1 MNLIG
6 YLGTNVAVVGMQNCN
21 TFALWTCELIFLE
34 KGFFFMM
41 KKLCQE
47 MSENQKH
54 HYISLPLFHSILL
67 NLQHTGISRKTP
79 GTRRIIVQ

>member
-34 KGFFFMM
+34 KEFFFDDESCV
-41 KKLCQE
+41 KKCSLRFYRQRRYQE
-47 MSENQKH
+47 NFAKIVDDIDANRRFFSLR
-54 HYISLPLFHSILL
+54 YI
-67 NLQHTGISRKTP
+67 
-79 GTRRIIVQ
+79 